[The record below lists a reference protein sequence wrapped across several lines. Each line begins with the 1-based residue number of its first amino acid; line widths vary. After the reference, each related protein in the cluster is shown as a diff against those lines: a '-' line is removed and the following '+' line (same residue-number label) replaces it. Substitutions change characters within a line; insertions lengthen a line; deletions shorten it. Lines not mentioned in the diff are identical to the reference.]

1 MKIGITLAA
10 LRPDLWTEATLLAD
24 KLGFESIWM
33 PEHLVIPVE
42 LEGSP
47 VTDADHPPMSS
58 DVPVFEVFA
67 YLSFLAGKTE
77 RIRFGTYVY
86 NIGLRHPLTVARAV
100 VTLDVLSHGRF
111 EFGVGASW
119 LRAEWEAVGLDFGS
133 RGRRVDEAVEVC
145 QRLWSEDVIE
155 HHGEFFDFGPVMFV
169 PKPIQTPWPPLHFG
183 GDGPAA
189 FRRAAVLGD
198 GWIPLNHAPQ
208 AIPGAAAELARRR
221 QASGRSGTV
230 EISLASASAEL
241 DALRRLADAGV
252 GRALVRPWKSSKDA
266 LDGMRRFAD
275 QILPAIQ
282 AHSVP
287 SA

>member
-10 LRPDLWTEATLLAD
+10 LRPGLWTEATLLAD

-47 VTDADHPPMSS
+47 IAGADHPPMPSG
-58 DVPVFEVFA
+58 VPVFEVFA

-86 NIGLRHPLTVARAV
+86 NIGLRHPLAVARAV

-119 LRAEWEAVGLDFGS
+119 LRAEWDAVGLDFGS

-145 QRLWSEDVIE
+145 QRLWSENVIE

-169 PKPIQTPWPPLHFG
+169 PKPIQTPRPPLHFG

-189 FRRAAVLGD
+189 FRRAATLGD

-221 QASGRSGTV
+221 EASGRSGTV
-230 EISLASASAEL
+230 EISLASASADL
-241 DALRRLADAGV
+241 DDLRRLADAGV

-266 LDGMRRFAD
+266 LDGIRRFAD

-282 AHSVP
+282 AHSVLSP
-287 SA
+287 